1 MCCRGGCYLEGLG
14 FLSLMSVGTLAA
26 YLCFHLGRCRMVLT
40 RDVGFLLGLGLYLL
54 GLTRIL
60 LLLGTSTE
68 GNASTHY
75 DGIYVVSTEHIHVIK
90 GKVKTENGKVS
101 VSFLFS
107 DFSFQFSVFS
117 FINGGT
123 NARQ

>member
-1 MCCRGGCYLEGLG
+1 MT
-14 FLSLMSVGTLAA
+14 VGTLATDVG
-26 YLCFHLGRCRMVLT
+26 LLLGRAATMSTSDVLL
-40 RDVGFLLGLGLYLL
+40 LLGLGLNLL

-75 DGIYVVSTEHIHVIK
+75 DGIYVVSTEHVHVIK

-101 VSFLFS
+101 VSFPIS
-107 DFSFQFSVFS
+107 DFRFQFY
-117 FINGGT
+117 
-123 NARQ
+123 

>member
-1 MCCRGGCYLEGLG
+1 MT
-14 FLSLMSVGTLAA
+14 VGTLATDVG
-26 YLCFHLGRCRMVLT
+26 LLLGRAATMSTSDVLL
-40 RDVGFLLGLGLYLL
+40 LLGLGLSLL

-75 DGIYVVSTEHIHVIK
+75 DGIYVVSTEHVHVIK
-90 GKVKTENGKVS
+90 RKVKTENGKVS

-107 DFSFQFSVFS
+107 DFRFS

-123 NARQ
+123 NARR

>member
-1 MCCRGGCYLEGLG
+1 MT
-14 FLSLMSVGTLAA
+14 VGTLATDVG
-26 YLCFHLGRCRMVLT
+26 LLLGRAATMSTSDVLL
-40 RDVGFLLGLGLYLL
+40 LLGLGLYLL

-75 DGIYVVSTEHIHVIK
+75 DGIYVVSTEHVQVIK
-90 GKVKTENGKVS
+90 GKVKTEKYQS
-101 VSFLFS
+101 V
-107 DFSFQFSVFS
+107 FSFPISVLS

-123 NARQ
+123 NARL

>member
-1 MCCRGGCYLEGLG
+1 MT
-14 FLSLMSVGTLAA
+14 VGTLATDVG
-26 YLCFHLGRCRMVLT
+26 LLLGRAATMSTSDVLL
-40 RDVGFLLGLGLYLL
+40 LLGLGLYLL

-75 DGIYVVSTEHIHVIK
+75 DGIYVVSTEHVHVIK
-90 GKVKTENGKVS
+90 GKVKTENGKILGC
-101 VSFLFS
+101 FQFS
-107 DFSFQFSVFS
+107 DFRFQFSV

-123 NARQ
+123 NARR